1 MVWKRGREESIIAL
15 IIAIEENGSASFE
28 VRDDW
33 IHAAILPQVSQIG
46 VDCAR
51 LPLALLNRLRYRSF
65 HRSR

>member
-1 MVWKRGREESIIAL
+1 MEVHRLKFAM
-15 IIAIEENGSASFE
+15 IEYT
-28 VRDDW
+28 
-33 IHAAILPQVSQIG
+33 HMAILPQVSQIG